1 MTIIKPFTA
10 LVSVFFG
17 QSNAFSRNYLSTLE
31 KVKFFHFDFNSLR
44 LVLFGCC
51 PDRC

>member
-10 LVSVFFG
+10 LVLVFFG
-17 QSNAFSRNYLSTLE
+17 QSKVLSRSHLSALE

-51 PDRC
+51 PICC